1 MLLGRGHRRQKLPSL
16 SEAPRADLSP
26 LLAAS
31 HAVNSAL
38 GVQEAL
44 QVVLGSAKDLLHA
57 QEGSVMLLGH
67 DGYLRILASEGI
79 PHQIAS
85 EVTVAPG
92 EGIAGKVAQSGV
104 PLLIGGH
111 PDETQFRSFVEK
123 DRPLRSAVS
132 VPLKAAGRTIGVLN
146 LNITAGDRSFDD
158 QDLRVAQVFGDQ
170 AAMAIHKA
178 QLLEESQRRGS
189 DLSLLFGASKD
200 LIGVLELEPLLTK
213 VLDGATKIAPS
224 RAGFVSL
231 LNEEEARLSLG
242 LYRGIARHEI
252 RLVLASASF
261 PPLFHGEGVSVVEAE
276 KHPAFQEISASGERA
291 TIIPMR
297 AEGRVRALLVLIG
310 DHPDPTRVSMLETFS
325 GQAGLAIRNA
335 QLYRQVDDKET
346 ELASIMFSMPNPVV
360 VVDPSGRVVVANP
373 AAEELFGFSSAHVK
387 GQNVRGVLSEPDLEA
402 LLTGD
407 GAGVVEVSLGH
418 PVPRI
423 WKARSAIISI
433 PENPN
438 KGRVLIMDDVT
449 AEREIESL
457 KSDFVAMIGHE
468 LRTPLT
474 SIKGFLR
481 TLLSRGHQMNEE
493 TRQEA
498 LQTAEVQTR
507 KLERLIEDLLYI
519 SRVEQTRETLFLETS
534 DLVEVTEALLQEF
547 RSRELHRSLTLE
559 APDALKTA
567 MDRTKI
573 EQVIYHLLDNACK
586 YSDADAP
593 VSVEIRDGQ
602 DHVELRV
609 TDRGIGMLSADVPQ
623 IFDRF
628 HQVDLSSTRRHGG
641 TGVGL
646 YICRRFVE
654 EHGGRI
660 DVQTAWG
667 KGSTFSFTIP
677 KGLAPKSGVTRGS
690 ERPARRPIP

>member
-1 MLLGRGHRRQKLPSL
+1 MFLRRARRRPLPSL
-16 SEAPRADLSP
+16 SDLPRADLSP
-26 LLAAS
+26 LLVAS
-31 HAVNSAL
+31 HAVNSVL

-44 QVVLGSAKDLLHA
+44 QVVLGSAKELLGAH
-57 QEGSVMLLGH
+57 EGSVMLLGS
-67 DGYLRILASEGI
+67 DGYLRVLASEGI
-79 PHQIAS
+79 PFQIAS
-85 EVTVAPG
+85 SVKVAQG

-111 PDETQFRSFVEK
+111 PDETQFRSFIEK
-123 DRPLRSAVS
+123 DRPLRSALS
-132 VPLKAAGRTIGVLN
+132 VPLKAAGRTVGVLN
-146 LNITAGDRSFDD
+146 LNITGGERHFDD

-189 DLSLLFGASKD
+189 ELSLLFGASRD

-213 VLDGATKIAPS
+213 VLDGATKIVPS

-252 RLVLASASF
+252 RMVLGSPAF

-276 KHPAFQEISASGERA
+276 QHPAFKEISTPGERA
-291 TIIPMR
+291 TIVPMR
-297 AEGRVRALLVLIG
+297 AEGKVRALLVLVG
-310 DHPDPTRVSMLETFS
+310 DSTHQPQVGMLETFA

-360 VVDPSGRVVVANP
+360 VVDPSGRIVVANP
-373 AAEELFGFSSAHVK
+373 AAEELFGFSSAYIK
-387 GQNVRGVLSEPDLEA
+387 GQNIRGILGESELEG
-402 LLTGD
+402 LLTGNST
-407 GAGVVEVSLGH
+407 GVVEVSLGH

-438 KGRVLIMDDVT
+438 RGRVLILDDVT

-474 SIKGFLR
+474 SIKGFLK
-481 TLLSRGHQMNEE
+481 TLLSRGHLMNEE
-493 TRQEA
+493 GRQEA
-498 LQTAEVQTR
+498 LQTAEAQTR

-519 SRVEQTRETLFLETS
+519 SRVEQTRESLFLETI
-534 DLVEVTEALLQEF
+534 DLVGLTEALLQEF
-547 RSRELHRSLTLE
+547 RSRELQRSLSLE
-559 APDALKTA
+559 GPDALKTVL
-567 MDRTKI
+567 DRTKI

-593 VSVEIRDGQ
+593 VSVEIRDLNDQ
-602 DHVELRV
+602 VEVRV
-609 TDRGIGMLSADVPQ
+609 VDKGIGMLSTDVAH

-646 YICRRFVE
+646 YICRRFVQ

-677 KGLAPKSGVTRGS
+677 KGLAPK
-690 ERPARRPIP
+690 A